1 MSRRQATLFSL
12 IGGTTALST
21 MWESWR
27 NARMAQSTPWRA
39 TLGMPVSSRAIQS
52 GVALSTVT
60 ECRTISRAGQKE
72 TRGQS
77 SGCSFALHKAVAVA
91 SRMDKSLSLNLS
103 RSISKRFRMVL
114 LSSAFSGNM
123 YGSIGISNIVAI
135 YAKSPRL
142 GCFPSS
148 SIAWRCRGEISSVSA
163 NFSRVIF
170 WASRRVLMSSPIGV
184 KSNPYL
190 FFLFFSISIYPPPVL
205 KFVMFHFTE
214 IEVLIKR
221 DRISMYRNYKCYIVE
236 QEV

>member
-12 IGGTTALST
+12 IGGMTVLLT

-27 NARMAQSTPWRA
+27 NARMARSIPWRA
-39 TLGMPVSSRAIQS
+39 TLAMPANSGAIQS
-52 GVALSTVT
+52 GAALSTDT
-60 ECRTISRAGQKE
+60 DALPIDGRMGERK

-77 SGCSFALHKAVAVA
+77 SGCSFALHKAIAVA
-91 SRMDKSLSLNLS
+91 SRMDKSLAFSLS
-103 RSISKRFRMVL
+103 RSTSKRFRMAL
-114 LSSAFSGNM
+114 LVSVFSRNM

-170 WASRRVLMSSPIGV
+170 WASRKVLMSSPIGV

-190 FFLFFSISIYPPPVL
+190 FFLFFSISICPPPVL

-214 IEVLIKR
+214 IKVLIKR
-221 DRISMYRNYKCYIVE
+221 DRISMNRN
-236 QEV
+236 